1 MVAGADERKMKR
13 LLVARGQNEPDVGAA
28 VRAVGCA
35 RFAAVGTRDRLDD
48 RES

>member
-1 MVAGADERKMKR
+1 MVAGTDERKMKR
-13 LLVARGQNEPDVGAA
+13 LIVRGQNEPDVGAA

-35 RFAAVGTRDRLDD
+35 RFAAVGARDRLDD